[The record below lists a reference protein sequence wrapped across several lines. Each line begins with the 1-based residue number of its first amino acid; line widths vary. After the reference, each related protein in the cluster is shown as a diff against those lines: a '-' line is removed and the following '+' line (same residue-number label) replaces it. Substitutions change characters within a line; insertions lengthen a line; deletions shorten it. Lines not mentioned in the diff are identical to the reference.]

1 MIRLRI
7 GIRLKLLFLSLF
19 LFAIPWLGYQFIWE
33 MESYLRIGQEQTM
46 VGTASAVATALHERP
61 KLFDNQASYQADV
74 RPGTDLYAHKI
85 LDPIQLDG
93 RLGDWL
99 DYQEHAITYGKQHI
113 LGQTD
118 IDEPSM
124 SFRHMVGKYG
134 NYLYAFFEVIDQQL
148 PRAQN
153 SLRIDRNDHLRISM
167 LDKDGVFRRY
177 IIATREDSWVNA
189 FVLGE
194 DSLSFRPEGTESRI
208 QGFWRTTSQGYNIEL
223 RIPLAMMSG
232 QIAFALADVD
242 DTQQRQVQYLLGTA
256 NPEQS
261 SSLGTVLVPSPEIEK
276 IIRGLK
282 YANARIWVVDKH
294 KRVLA
299 RSGDI
304 LQAQGLGDTTA
315 QKPDTNASWWQQF
328 ESQWL
333 LPLYYKV
340 LTRPPAEFVDELND
354 AFALE
359 GQELEQ
365 ALSGQASTLWRLSP
379 DSKAV
384 ILSAAHPVFIDE
396 QVMGAVV
403 VEQTTHGIRSLR
415 NKALEK
421 LFNVI
426 LAVMS
431 LGTLALF
438 LFASRISTRIRKL
451 RNATEQAIDANGKIV
466 GNISASNTQDE
477 IGDLSRTFH
486 NVLEK
491 LGQYNQYLEKMASRL
506 SHELRTPVAIVNSS
520 LENLQMEYQ
529 QAGAS
534 PYMQRAKQGIG
545 RLSKILSNMSEATR
559 LEQSLQSTD
568 VEIFKL
574 ADVVSGCVEG
584 YRMAYPQQDFQLHVV
599 DAKGQLKG
607 SPELIAQMLDKIIT
621 NSIEFSESGCPIRLT
636 VYKHQSNLCV
646 SVENQGPCL
655 PENMQEQLFDS
666 MVSVREQDGPQPHL
680 GLGLYIAKLIAEYH
694 KGEVA
699 IANSDDK
706 HGVIVTATFITN
718 STK

>member
-1 MIRLRI
+1 VIRLRV
-7 GIRLKLLFLSLF
+7 GIRLKLLFLSIF

-33 MESYLRIGQEQTM
+33 MEAYLRVGQEQTM
-46 VGTASAVATALHERP
+46 VGTARAVATALHERP
-61 KLFDNQASYQADV
+61 KLFDNQASYLADV
-74 RPGTDLYAHKI
+74 KPGTDLYAHKI

-93 RLGDWL
+93 HLSDWV
-99 DYQEHAITYGKQHI
+99 DHQEHAITYDRRHL
-113 LGQTD
+113 LGGSQLV
-118 IDEPSM
+118 EPSM
-124 SFRHMVGKYG
+124 SFRHMVGMYG
-134 NYLYAFFEVIDQQL
+134 DYLYAFFAVEDLQL

-167 LDKDGVFRRY
+167 LDNEGIFRRY

-189 FVLGE
+189 FVLEEG
-194 DSLSFRPEGTESRI
+194 SLSLRPKGTESRI
-208 QGFWRTTSQGYNIEL
+208 QGFWRSTTQGYNIEL
-223 RIPLAMMSG
+223 RIPLNMMSG

-242 DTQQRQVQYLLGTA
+242 DKQDRQIQYLIGTA
-256 NPEQS
+256 DPEQS

-304 LQAQGLGDTTA
+304 FQAQGLGTPSSQPSA
-315 QKPDTNASWWQQF
+315 ANLGWWQRF
-328 ESQWL
+328 EKHWL
-333 LPLYYKV
+333 LPLYYKI

-365 ALSGQASTLWRLSP
+365 ALKGTASTLWHLSP

-384 ILSAAHPVFIDE
+384 ILSAAHPIFIADR
-396 QVMGAVV
+396 VMGAVV

-438 LFASRISTRIRKL
+438 LFASRISSRIRKL
-451 RNATEQAIDANGKIV
+451 RNATELAIDANGKIV
-466 GNISASNTQDE
+466 GNIDASNTQDE

-534 PYMQRAKQGIG
+534 AYMQRAKQGIS

-559 LEQSLQSTD
+559 LEQSLQSTE
-568 VEIFKL
+568 VEEFKL
-574 ADVVSGCVEG
+574 AEVVSGCVEG
-584 YRMAYPQQDFQLHVV
+584 YRMAYPQQDFQLHLV
-599 DAKGQLKG
+599 DTKGQLKG
-607 SPELIAQMLDKIIT
+607 SPELIAQMLDKIVA
-621 NSIEFSESGCPIRLT
+621 NGLEFSEVDCPIKLT

-646 SVENQGPCL
+646 SVENRGPCL

-666 MVSVREQDGPQPHL
+666 MVSVRAQDGQQPHL

-694 KGEVA
+694 RGEVA
-699 IANSDDK
+699 IANNDEMD
-706 HGVIVTATFITN
+706 GVIVTVMFN
-718 STK
+718 QQQG